1 MSKKTLHSLQDLS
14 LAYST
19 NKDIDLN
26 SSAEPLPENP
36 KHLQKVRVERYSKLK
51 AGKSVCRIF
60 GLDES
65 LENLEKLCKQIK
77 QKCGVGGSVKD
88 GEILIQGDQVEKL
101 IKILI
106 DLGYKNTKRSGG

>member
-1 MSKKTLHSLQDLS
+1 MQKKILNSLQDLS

-19 NKDIDLN
+19 NK
-26 SSAEPLPENP
+26 EETPHPEIEAPELVN
-36 KHLQKVRVERYSKLK
+36 KTLQKVRVERYSKLK

-60 GLDES
+60 GLEEPDDM
-65 LENLEKLCKQIK
+65 LEKLCKQIK

-88 GEILIQGDQVEKL
+88 REIIIQGDQVEKV

-106 DLGYKNTKRSGG
+106 EFGYKNTKRSGG